1 MNLHEYQRS
10 FVRASLSRDV
20 SNAAL
25 AQLGDVERV
34 RLYRN
39 MIRSRFEDMAR
50 VAFRETLQGAVTLY
64 AALLLW
70 AAETIGPERSG
81 LKPA

>member
-1 MNLHEYQRS
+1 M
-10 FVRASLSRDV
+10 
-20 SNAAL
+20 
-25 AQLGDVERV
+25 
-34 RLYRN
+34 
-39 MIRSRFEDMAR
+39 
-50 VAFRETLQGAVTLY
+50 AFRETLQGAVTLY